1 MNGVLTD
8 LYLSVDPRALLATL
22 GALYLCWW
30 VYRVDR
36 VPNVLPAP
44 RMDTIARGP
53 LESWR
58 VSAGRVR
65 IP

>member
-1 MNGVLTD
+1 MSLHE
-8 LYLSVDPRALLATL
+8 LYLSIDWPCVIAFLCAELLVL
-22 GALYLCWW
+22 W
-30 VYRVDR
+30 VYRIDR
-36 VPNVLPAP
+36 APEVLPKP

-65 IP
+65 TP

>member
-36 VPNVLPAP
+36 AKEVLPKP
-44 RMDTIARGP
+44 DGRCVPGCRHDIWVSRGRG
-53 LESWR
+53 S
-58 VSAGRVR
+58 
-65 IP
+65 